1 MKIYLSLTKDEIQQ
15 EIPYAVI
22 CEARYGCRWETGRRR
37 RAWMEQ
43 FTEEERVAAS
53 RLFRRAHEWTLT
65 RSVPDEIKM
74 TPKTLALW
82 NKLGAF
88 CASI

>member
-1 MKIYLSLTKDEIQQ
+1 MKIYLSLTKDEIQK